1 MNSFY
6 KIIPLIIINA
16 IIYSHNASADAIDSE
31 KLVDGC
37 SEAINIYNKKQEK
50 KLLVGLTTSNS
61 ESLKAGYCIGVMS
74 AYKSFGSIRTVRE
87 GYECGRDTYYGYRNK
102 TCYRNIEVNDCDNET
117 WFDMAELVT
126 MKWKGLGKKNLT
138 SEVLNGI
145 CDG

>member
-6 KIIPLIIINA
+6 KIIHLIIINA
-16 IIYSHNASADAIDSE
+16 IIYSHNASADYLDSE

-37 SEAINIYNKKQEK
+37 NEAINIYNKKEEK

-87 GYECGRDTYYGYRNK
+87 GYECGRDTSYGYINK
-102 TCYRNIEVNDCDNET
+102 TCYRNVEVNDCDNET
-117 WFDMAELVT
+117 WFDMAKFVT
-126 MKWKGLGKKNLT
+126 TKWRGLDKKNST

>member
-1 MNSFY
+1 MKFLY

-16 IIYSHNASADAIDSE
+16 IIYSHNASAASIDSK
-31 KLVDGC
+31 KLADGC
-37 SEAINIYNKKQEK
+37 NEAINIYNKKQEK

-74 AYKSFGSIRTVRE
+74 AYKSFGSIRTVKE
-87 GYECGRDTYYGYRNK
+87 GYECGRDTGYSYRNK

-117 WFDMAELVT
+117 WFEMAELVMT
-126 MKWKGLGKKNLT
+126 KWRGLDKKNST
-138 SEVLNGI
+138 SEILNGI